1 MGINMD
7 GGTKEPQYN
16 ELFEVEKKFGRSK
29 LGLMTNQ
36 SWNEDPKRLV
46 FTLSRYKFVA
56 KMLVDKNNV
65 LEIGCADAFG
75 SRIVAQEVTNLT
87 VTDFD
92 PIFIEDVN
100 ARASQEWPV
109 KAVIHDFMKAPIGKN
124 EYDAAYALDVLEH
137 ILPDNENSFLSNIKN
152 SLTKSGVL
160 VIGMPSLES
169 QIYASHAS
177 KLGHVNCKKSEDLKT
192 TLTQHFENVF
202 MFSMNDE
209 VVHTGFY
216 RMANY
221 ILAVCV
227 SPR

>member
-1 MGINMD
+1 MKNTKFYKIFLQDTKNKIINEKFGINSAW
-7 GGTKEPQYN
+7 KWHN
-16 ELFEVEKKFGRSK
+16 
-29 LGLMTNQ
+29 
-36 SWNEDPKRLV
+36 DPRQFFISLA
-46 FTLSRYKFVA
+46 RYKFVA

-75 SRIVAQEVTNLT
+75 SRIVAQEVNNLT

-109 KAVIHDFMKAPIGKN
+109 KAVIHDFMKAPISKN

-137 ILPDNENSFLSNIKN
+137 ILPDNENTFLSNIKN

-169 QIYASHAS
+169 QVYASHAS
-177 KLGHVNCKKSEDLKT
+177 KLGHINCKKSEDLKT
-192 TLTQHFENVF
+192 TLMQHFENVF